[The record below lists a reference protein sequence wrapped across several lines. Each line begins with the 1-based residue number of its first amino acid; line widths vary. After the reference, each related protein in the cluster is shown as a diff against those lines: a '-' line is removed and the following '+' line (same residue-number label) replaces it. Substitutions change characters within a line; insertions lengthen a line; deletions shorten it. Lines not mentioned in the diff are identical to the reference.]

1 MGITIAIVGVSDG
14 LGRSKM
20 TYGYFLPPFER
31 ELAALGMGV
40 RHYAYREF
48 IRAGQQHDAAILLY
62 NEVHAQKRPHV
73 WDLLEEA
80 ARAAQARKTALVH
93 DPFFGRIIADKTL
106 TNEVLTEGGV
116 EMPRLVSAAVAP
128 FKVFSNDNVG
138 SHAPIYVVDAGAP
151 LDRGRYNTEWIDT
164 RHEHNGRDYY
174 VALRAMAVGR
184 RCASI
189 FLRLR
194 PIDQVDTS
202 VHNTDTP
209 LDAELWNALYRRIVV
224 PQTKAIETVCG
235 QISDVLGLGF
245 YSHDILPERL
255 SGRLLVCETGFKF
268 DDFLFRSHLMALSGQ
283 LVIDDFLSD
292 RFPTKSAEYFA
303 DELAKMLDAT
313 RSGPDATD

>member
-14 LGRSKM
+14 FGRGKM
-20 TYGYFLPPFER
+20 TYDYFLPPFER
-31 ELAALGMGV
+31 KLASLGIGG

-48 IRAGQQHDAAILLY
+48 IRAGQQHAAAILLY
-62 NEVHAQKRPHV
+62 GEVRARKRPHV

-80 ARAAQARKTALVH
+80 AHAAQARKTAVVH
-93 DPFFGRIIADKTL
+93 DPFIGRIVADKTL
-106 TNEVLTEGGV
+106 TNETLTEGGV

-128 FKVFSNDNVG
+128 CKVFSNDNMG
-138 SHAPIYVVDAGAP
+138 SHAPIYVVDTGAP
-151 LDRGRYNTEWIDT
+151 LDRSRYNTEWIDT

-194 PIDQVDTS
+194 PMDHGDVS

-209 LDAELWNALYRRIVV
+209 IDAELWNALYQRIVV
-224 PQTKAIETVCG
+224 PQTKAIQSICG
-235 QISDVLGLGF
+235 QISEVLGLGF

-255 SGRLLVCETGFKF
+255 TGRLLVCETGFKF
-268 DDFLFRSHLMALSGQ
+268 DDYLFRSHMRPLSGQ
-283 LVIDDFLSD
+283 LVVDDFLSD
-292 RFPTKSAEYFA
+292 RFPTKSAECFA
-303 DELAKMLDAT
+303 DELTKMLYETRPGPGAT
-313 RSGPDATD
+313 A